1 MKELKLENLMP
12 AKDGL
17 ITSERSLALK
27 MSQEQ
32 EKQLLLTKRQKISS
46 QKHKVIEGKGYLPE
60 QVFLM
65 QTEVP
70 YSGKKKCHKEH
81 GLVRKKS
88 EHQDLRQDK
97 IA

>member
-1 MKELKLENLMP
+1 
-12 AKDGL
+12 
-17 ITSERSLALK
+17 
-27 MSQEQ
+27 
-32 EKQLLLTKRQKISS
+32 
-46 QKHKVIEGKGYLPE
+46 
-60 QVFLM
+60 M

-70 YSGKKKCHKEH
+70 YSGGKKKCHKGH